1 MDFKLLCISY
11 PSEASLNSIEQKSAS
26 VSTTGGTTHE
36 QSGNHQIHSAKTFSK
51 TTTTPRTEK
60 VKSARDM
67 LAENAQSI
75 IEELNNKRAQ
85 DTQMLTDFKTNLEL
99 HVSQTTFINFA
110 FYI

>member
-1 MDFKLLCISY
+1 M
-11 PSEASLNSIEQKSAS
+11 EQKSTS
-26 VSTTGGTTHE
+26 ISTTESNPHATQK

-85 DTQMLTDFKTNLEL
+85 DTQMLTDFKSNLEL
-99 HVSQTTFINFA
+99 HVSQITIITFVYFNFFQRLQA
-110 FYI
+110 